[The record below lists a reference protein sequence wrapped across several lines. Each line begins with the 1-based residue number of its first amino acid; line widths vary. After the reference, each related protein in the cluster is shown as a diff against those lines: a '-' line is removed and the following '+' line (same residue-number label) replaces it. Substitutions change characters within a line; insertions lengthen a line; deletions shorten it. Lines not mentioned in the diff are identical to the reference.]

1 MALCSLPRTDPGDQV
16 QYKRTNGPYKL
27 IMIAGG
33 DNRLPYGNIPR
44 ILLAWI
50 CTEAVRTRSRK
61 LFLGNSLSNFLR
73 MVGIA
78 EGGRPRARLREQME
92 RLFRCSI
99 SLIYSDNKGSSSVSS
114 QVADVTEFWWNDRKP
129 VGVVWQSNIELGEKF
144 FNEIISHAVPL
155 DINILKALTR
165 SSMGLDLYLWLN
177 YRTFGLQQPVRLTWP
192 QLYRQFGADPA
203 RADDK
208 LVVNDFRKDCL
219 RELKKI
225 KVAWPGLGYVTPR
238 GALVLLPTTTPSVPS
253 LQFPLLLR

>member
-1 MALCSLPRTDPGDQV
+1 
-16 QYKRTNGPYKL
+16 
-27 IMIAGG
+27 
-33 DNRLPYGNIPR
+33 
-44 ILLAWI
+44 
-50 CTEAVRTRSRK
+50 
-61 LFLGNSLSNFLR
+61 
-73 MVGIA
+73 
-78 EGGRPRARLREQME
+78 ME

-114 QVADVTEFWWNDRKP
+114 QLADVTEFWWNDRKP

-165 SSMGLDLYLWLN
+165 SSMGLDLY
-177 YRTFGLQQPVRLTWP
+177 PVA
-192 QLYRQFGADPA
+192 QLPDIRASAASSVNLVPNFYRQFGADPA

-225 KVAWPGLGYVTPR
+225 KVAWPGLDYVTPR
-238 GALVLLPTTTPSVPS
+238 GALVLLPATTPSVPS